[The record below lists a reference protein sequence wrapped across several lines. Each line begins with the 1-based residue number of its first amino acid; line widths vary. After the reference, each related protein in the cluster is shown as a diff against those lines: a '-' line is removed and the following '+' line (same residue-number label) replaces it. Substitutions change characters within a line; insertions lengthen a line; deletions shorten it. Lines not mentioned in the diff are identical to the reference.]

1 MNILATSSGMARR
14 AAGPARVAIP
24 AAAAITV
31 ITLTGCAPQSPAAA
45 GASAAPAAAI
55 VSKSAS
61 AVTRSP
67 ASAPPTTPPSAAPP
81 ATSSAPAASPP
92 ATTSSSPPAQP
103 GALTASIAILGPA
116 PGLVP
121 GGQPVRFRVTITNNS
136 SQAYSNILPLVSL
149 GHCSCT
155 ASTLFP
161 KGTLQERDSTSNVW
175 PAIPY
180 DVEGFGTDYLSVTEP
195 GGIQMISPGG
205 TATFEYR
212 VALSPA
218 TSAQVTRGTGA
229 LDVTLIRL
237 PGHSPVGPAPSASAP
252 VDVQSGAPPA

>member
-1 MNILATSSGMARR
+1 MARR
-14 AAGPARVAIP
+14 AARPARVAIP

-55 VSKSAS
+55 VDQVGVGGDQVARQRSAHQH
-61 AVTRSP
+61 AGHRAAGHLQRPGGQP
-67 ASAPPTTPPSAAPP
+67 AGHDARPHRRL
-81 ATSSAPAASPP
+81 
-92 ATTSSSPPAQP
+92 QP

-237 PGHSPVGPAPSASAP
+237 PGHSPVGQAPSASAP